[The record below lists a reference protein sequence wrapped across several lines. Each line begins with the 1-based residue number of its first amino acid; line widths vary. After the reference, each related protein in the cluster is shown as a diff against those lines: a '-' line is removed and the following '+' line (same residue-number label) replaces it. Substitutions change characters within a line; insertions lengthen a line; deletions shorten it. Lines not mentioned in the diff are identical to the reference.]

1 MVLQRAV
8 VTVNRH
14 LERAGTCFACM
25 DDNLMNTLKP
35 NAESDLTQNFYC
47 QYSANHFLPHIDWK
61 TLLSQNQLL
70 PKHIQ
75 ALQTIY
81 EATVPLALTTL
92 KRLNIDVFAPSEK
105 KPQGLGMFEKL
116 RALEP
121 RMIEQL
127 VQLSHG
133 LADDVRH
140 TIWSMTLRGAP
151 ILAFKAWLGK
161 VKTGED
167 TIDLS
172 YFNELGDL
180 LWLKTDPYDLAQ
192 QLSINPNQSDD
203 PLVLLYQDRVLLDRF
218 NNLASAELFVKLG
231 LYDPVFLAMTD
242 DHVCQHF
249 IEQGLVCQHQVDD
262 LMQSLNP
269 LFTDAE
275 KSQHHV
281 VQRHH

>member
-1 MVLQRAV
+1 M
-8 VTVNRH
+8 T
-14 LERAGTCFACM
+14 
-25 DDNLMNTLKP
+25 TLK
-35 NAESDLTQNFYC
+35 AHSESDLTQNFHC
-47 QYSANHFLPHIDWK
+47 QYSANHFLPDIDWK

-70 PKHIQ
+70 PKHVD

-121 RMIEQL
+121 RMIEHL

-133 LADDVRH
+133 LADEVRH
-140 TIWSMTLRGAP
+140 AIWSMTLRGAP
-151 ILAFKAWLGK
+151 ILVFKAWLGK
-161 VKTGED
+161 VKTGDD
-167 TIDLS
+167 TIDLTQ
-172 YFNELGDL
+172 FNELGDL
-180 LWLKTDPYDLAQ
+180 LWLKTNPYELAQ
-192 QLSINPNQSDD
+192 QLAIDPNQSDE
-203 PLVLLYQDRVLLDRF
+203 PLVLFYQDRVLLDRF

-242 DHVCQHF
+242 DNVRAHF
-249 IEQGLVCQHQVDD
+249 IEQGLVQQQQIDD

-269 LFTDAE
+269 FCGDELE
-275 KSQHHV
+275 SQHHV

>member
-1 MVLQRAV
+1 
-8 VTVNRH
+8 
-14 LERAGTCFACM
+14 
-25 DDNLMNTLKP
+25 MNTLKP
-35 NAESDLTQNFYC
+35 NSESDLTQNFHC
-47 QYSANHFLPHIDWK
+47 QYSANHFLPSIDWK

-105 KPQGLGMFEKL
+105 KPQGLGMFENL

-127 VQLSHG
+127 VQLSQG

-151 ILAFKAWLGK
+151 ILVFKAWLGK

-172 YFNELGDL
+172 RFNELGDL
-180 LWLKTDPYDLAQ
+180 LWLKTDPYQLAQ
-192 QLSINPNQSDD
+192 QLSIDPNQSDE
-203 PLVLLYQDRVLLDRF
+203 PLILFYQDRVLLDRF

-242 DHVCQHF
+242 DKVRAEF
-249 IEQGLVCQHQVDD
+249 IKKGLVQQQQIDD

-269 LFTDAE
+269 FCGDEL

>member
-1 MVLQRAV
+1 
-8 VTVNRH
+8 
-14 LERAGTCFACM
+14 
-25 DDNLMNTLKP
+25 MNNTRSYSE
-35 NAESDLTQNFYC
+35 ADLTQQLHR
-47 QYSANHFLPHIDWK
+47 QYSANNFLPSIDWK

-70 PKHIQ
+70 PKHVQ

-92 KRLNIDVFAPSEK
+92 QRLDIDVFKPSEK
-105 KPQGLGMFEKL
+105 NPQGLGLFDKL

-121 RMIEQL
+121 HFIEQL

-133 LADDVRH
+133 LSNEVRH
-140 TIWSMTLRGAP
+140 SIWSMTLRGAP

-167 TIDLS
+167 SIDLTL
-172 YFNELGDL
+172 FNELADL
-180 LWLKTDPYDLAQ
+180 LWLQADPYELAE
-192 QLSINPNQSDD
+192 QLAIDPNDSDE
-203 PLVLLYQDRVLLDRF
+203 PLILFYQDRVLLDRF

-242 DHVCQHF
+242 DKVGAHF
-249 IEQGLVCQHQVDD
+249 IEQGLVQQNQIDD

-269 LFTDAE
+269 FCGDDL
-275 KSQHHV
+275 KSQQHV